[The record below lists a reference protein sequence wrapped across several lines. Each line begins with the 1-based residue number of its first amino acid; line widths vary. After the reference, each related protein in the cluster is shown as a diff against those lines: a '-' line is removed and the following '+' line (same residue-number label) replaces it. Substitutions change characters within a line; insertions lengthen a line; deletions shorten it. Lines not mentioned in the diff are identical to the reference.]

1 MDYADAYIKVHQ
13 MLRDTYNAANEKN
26 FEQAEEYA
34 VLLLAA
40 AQALVQDI
48 RNKKN

>member
-13 MLRDTYNAANEKN
+13 MLREAYNAANEKRYD
-26 FEQAEEYA
+26 QAEEFG
-34 VLLLAA
+34 LLLVAA
-40 AQALVQDI
+40 SQALLQDI